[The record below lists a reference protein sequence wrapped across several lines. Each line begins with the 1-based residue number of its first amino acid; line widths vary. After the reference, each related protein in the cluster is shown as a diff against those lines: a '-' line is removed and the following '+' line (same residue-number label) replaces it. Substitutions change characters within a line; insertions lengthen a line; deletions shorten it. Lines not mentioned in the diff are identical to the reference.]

1 MGMGVIRFHRKL
13 ELLIAPEVNRDEGQ
27 SESTQR
33 VSSQQTGTRF
43 LRGDH
48 TPSYSTTVT
57 GPPTAYVVIA
67 VLGGIHHLLPRLVSV
82 FTVRKA
88 ALEMTTV

>member
-1 MGMGVIRFHRKL
+1 MGMRVIRFHRKL
-13 ELLIAPEVNRDEGQ
+13 ELLIAPAVNRDEGQ

-48 TPSYSTTVT
+48 TRSYSTTVT
-57 GPPTAYVVIA
+57 VPPTAYVVIA
-67 VLGGIHHLLPRLVSV
+67 VLGGIHHLPQLSVSLLW
-82 FTVRKA
+82 RRRP
-88 ALEMTTV
+88 